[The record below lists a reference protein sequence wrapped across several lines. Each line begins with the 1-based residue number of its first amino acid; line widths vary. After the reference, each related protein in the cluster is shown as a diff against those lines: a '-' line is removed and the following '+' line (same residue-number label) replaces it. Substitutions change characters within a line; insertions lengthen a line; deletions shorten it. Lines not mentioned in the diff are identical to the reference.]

1 MTQWHTPNRA
11 KRAGLALAL
20 VSPLLFGGPAQ
31 AADNLEFTGA
41 LVEAACNLRAGDDD
55 IELNFNTVID
65 RYLYRYGLTPVRAFA
80 LRLQAC
86 DSQLLTGAR
95 LRLTGSEST
104 ELPGLLT
111 LDGTS
116 TANGVVIGLQSASG
130 QALPVNGDDAWSL
143 ALAPGDLTIALQA
156 YLEAEPSAQSSR
168 NIVLQRFNA
177 TAFVALDYQ

>member
-1 MTQWHTPNRA
+1 MKQTFLTSLLVLVAMALQSGLVQATDNSDPSAVPANTPCTLHSDSDEVQLDF
-11 KRAGLALAL
+11 KR
-20 VSPLLFGGPAQ
+20 
-31 AADNLEFTGA
+31 
-41 LVEAACNLRAGDDD
+41 
-55 IELNFNTVID
+55 VID

-86 DSQLLTGAR
+86 DSQLLSGAR

-111 LDGTS
+111 LDSTS

-168 NIVLQRFNA
+168 NIVLQRFSA